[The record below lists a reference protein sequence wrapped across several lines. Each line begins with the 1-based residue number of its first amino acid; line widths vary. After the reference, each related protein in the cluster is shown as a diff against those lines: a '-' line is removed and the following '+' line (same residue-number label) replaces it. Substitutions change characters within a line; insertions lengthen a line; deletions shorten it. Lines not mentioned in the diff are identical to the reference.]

1 MWLRVCDRACVS
13 REALRHPV
21 SVAAPPMRHTWAVAR
36 ARYDTLAMSPRY
48 TNHVAPWLCDTRIVP
63 LAAVRAPNTALK
75 VARTDTELAS
85 CGAQRA
91 KTGTAFFG
99 YIIATT
105 LENTDFVDCFHNQIA
120 TAWLAFLNAPFLLH
134 QPCAASCLGARH
146 FSAMGAGC
154 LLILMT
160 NRLRALLLTAHAE
173 CR

>member
-1 MWLRVCDRACVS
+1 
-13 REALRHPV
+13 
-21 SVAAPPMRHTWAVAR
+21 MRHTWAVAR

-105 LENTDFVDCFHNQIA
+105 LENTDFSGFSHNQNAI
-120 TAWLAFLNAPFLLH
+120 AWLAF
-134 QPCAASCLGARH
+134 
-146 FSAMGAGC
+146 
-154 LLILMT
+154 
-160 NRLRALLLTAHAE
+160 
-173 CR
+173 

>member
-1 MWLRVCDRACVS
+1 MWSRVCDRACVS

-91 KTGTAFFG
+91 KTGTPFFG
-99 YIIATT
+99 YIIA
-105 LENTDFVDCFHNQIA
+105 EAPVNTDFVDFFHNQIF
-120 TAWLAFLNAPFLLH
+120 TAWPAF
-134 QPCAASCLGARH
+134 
-146 FSAMGAGC
+146 
-154 LLILMT
+154 
-160 NRLRALLLTAHAE
+160 
-173 CR
+173 